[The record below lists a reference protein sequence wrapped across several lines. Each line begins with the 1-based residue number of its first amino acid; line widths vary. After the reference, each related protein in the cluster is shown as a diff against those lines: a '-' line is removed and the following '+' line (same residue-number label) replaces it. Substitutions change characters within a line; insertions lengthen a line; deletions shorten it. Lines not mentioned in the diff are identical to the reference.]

1 MKISRD
7 SLAKE
12 VREEINK
19 YNESVKNGTATE
31 DMASVLN
38 RVCEK
43 AGIEVDNKKVEEMAL
58 DLKSGSSDE
67 LIEMI
72 DKRLAELEEK

>member
-1 MKISRD
+1 MKISRN

-19 YNESVKNGTATE
+19 YNEAVKNGTATE
-31 DMASVLN
+31 DMASLLN
-38 RVCEK
+38 RICEK
-43 AGIEVDNKKVEEMAL
+43 TGIEVDNKKVEAMAL
-58 DLKSGSSDE
+58 DLKKNSDE

-72 DKRLAELEEK
+72 DKKLAELEEK